1 MMLKLTIKDV
11 LKQKSFGA
19 IAIISGFL
27 LGLVYYFLTLSSAV
41 THNLT
46 ALVVSP
52 QYLAAS
58 IGLTLVVAVL
68 GGINIALVVYN
79 IKTQRMNLQKGG
91 SSAIFG
97 GALAAFT
104 PGCPACTTSLTAVLG
119 IVGGLAIFPLQG
131 LELKF
136 VSIAAPMARTKLM
149 IGRLAAM
156 GMIAGVPAIFG
167 AWVGGFVYSPLTAV
181 IFLAIG
187 VGAIFQ
193 VIVLIIRWIQNEEGK
208 LSNSSV
214 LAGIAVG
221 MIIMYITSILV

>member
-1 MMLKLTIKDV
+1 MMLKLTVRDI
-11 LKQKSFGA
+11 LRQKSFGT

-41 THNLT
+41 NHNLT

-58 IGLTLVVAVL
+58 VGLTCIVAIL

-91 SSAIFG
+91 ASAIFG

-136 VSIAAPMARTKLM
+136 ISIAALSFS
-149 IGRLAAM
+149 IWWAM
-156 GMIAGVPAIFG
+156 RNINKASCCTME
-167 AWVGGFVYSPLTAV
+167 
-181 IFLAIG
+181 
-187 VGAIFQ
+187 
-193 VIVLIIRWIQNEEGK
+193 N
-208 LSNSSV
+208 N
-214 LAGIAVG
+214 
-221 MIIMYITSILV
+221 

>member
-1 MMLKLTIKDV
+1 MMLKLTIKDI
-11 LKQKSFGA
+11 LKQKSFGG
-19 IAIISGFL
+19 IAIVSGIL

-41 THNLT
+41 DHNLI

-119 IVGGLAIFPLQG
+119 IVGGLAIFQLQG

-136 VSIAAPMARTKLM
+136 VSIGALSFS
-149 IGRLAAM
+149 IWWAM
-156 GMIAGVPAIFG
+156 RNINKASCCTME
-167 AWVGGFVYSPLTAV
+167 
-181 IFLAIG
+181 
-187 VGAIFQ
+187 
-193 VIVLIIRWIQNEEGK
+193 N
-208 LSNSSV
+208 N
-214 LAGIAVG
+214 
-221 MIIMYITSILV
+221 